1 MVDRG
6 ASGPLLSLRGVTKH
20 YPVTRS
26 IFGRQSGVIR
36 AVDGID
42 LSLQRSETLGLV
54 GESGCGKSTLGRV
67 ILRLE
72 EPTSGEILFDGRD
85 LSTLSRRELHHMRR
99 RMQVVFQDPYSSL
112 NPRLSVGRTIGEGLV
127 IHRMGSAADRRERVR
142 ELMDLVGLHPEDVHR
157 YPHEFSGGQ
166 RQRIG
171 IARALA
177 LNPELVI
184 CDEPLSA
191 LDVSIQAQ
199 IINLLQ
205 DLQEQFQLTYLF
217 ISHDL
222 SVVRHI
228 SDRVAVMYLGRLVEL
243 APARELFE
251 KPGHPYTQTL
261 LSAVPSLDPTA
272 PRSSRKRGRAPSGSV
287 KSPAGCNFHDRC
299 FDRSSECED
308 RVPPLKEIG
317 PHHWVRCFREGLC

>member
-1 MVDRG
+1 MAEHQHVDD
-6 ASGPLLSLRGVTKH
+6 LLVIRGVVKH
-20 YPVTRS
+20 YPMLRGLW
-26 IFGRQSGVIR
+26 GREAVAIK
-36 AVDGID
+36 AVDGVD
-42 LSLQRSETLGLV
+42 LSIRRSETLGLV

-72 EPTSGEILFDGRD
+72 EPTSGQIFFDGHD
-85 LSTLSRRELHHMRR
+85 LPALKRRELHTLRK
-99 RMQVVFQDPYSSL
+99 RMQIVFQDPYSSL
-112 NPRLSVGRTIGEGLV
+112 NPRQSVGRIIGEGLV
-127 IHRMGSAADRRERVR
+127 IHGMGTAAERTEKVR
-142 ELMDLVGLHPEDVHR
+142 ELMEVVGLHPEDFHR

-166 RQRIG
+166 RQRVG

-177 LNPELVI
+177 LNPDFIV

-205 DLQEQFQLTYLF
+205 DVRERFQLTTLF

-243 APARELFE
+243 APTEELFSR
-251 KPGHPYTQTL
+251 PGHPYTQTL

-272 PRSSRKRGRAPSGSV
+272 HRRTRAIPKESAGRLTPPS
-287 KSPAGCNFHDRC
+287 GCNFLDRC
-299 FDRSSECED
+299 NRRAADCERD
-308 RVPPLKEIG
+308 APPLKQIN
-317 PHHWVRCFREGLC
+317 PQHYVRCFRK